1 MSTPKSNK
9 NKPAMLLTSEGL
21 PLDHTQSAT
30 RTTDT
35 DGGPARRISCV
46 PPSLASAVPSPT
58 FLRPTNNLKRS
69 AAASTTTRSS
79 SLRELSL
86 RRSLIDDDDEEII
99 DYFSPRSFSAPDA
112 SESGNLSDLSS
123 SDTSN
128 KGTSNSSW
136 CVRTAPTL
144 PSFYPLEKSAVFIPQ
159 ASPSVLSSRISSV
172 LKDRSIIATY
182 DNKNAKVDCISTTN
196 VEFRIRLYRGRG
208 EYKHGIIVEVQR
220 RLGFNLSYMHD
231 VYAIL
236 DAAEGKLQDYGEGN
250 KSGAFQYPSNYSDVG
265 GDSDSDED
273 SDALENTG
281 GLTSLRVIS
290 DILVCPP
297 PQEDGGDDQEVK
309 VEARDFA
316 LSSLA
321 SLTSTASMGHSASKF
336 SNELLAD
343 EAYGDLREAVFS
355 NVGPSRATSSHAQ
368 DPQDSLAH
376 NTPQRS
382 SLKCLEVLSNVT
394 SSLKKDSSLLVN
406 LLSQNDDEI
415 LLKLI
420 VNIEN
425 AKINPRSADL
435 SCVVLKNVKGV
446 VLSPYNKGM
455 LTTALTE
462 ARLYGEECYLDL
474 EIHAQQCLDLLEL

>member
-1 MSTPKSNK
+1 MI
-9 NKPAMLLTSEGL
+9 LTSEGL

-35 DGGPARRISCV
+35 DGGPARRIACDV
-46 PPSLASAVPSPT
+46 PPSLTSPT
-58 FLRPTNNLKRS
+58 LLHRPTNNLKR
-69 AAASTTTRSS
+69 AATARSS

-172 LKDRSIIATY
+172 LKERSIITTF
-182 DNKNAKVDCISTTN
+182 DNKNAKVDCISTAN

-220 RLGFNLSYMHD
+220 RSGFNLSYMHD

-236 DAAEGKLQDYGEGN
+236 DAAEGKQDYNGEGN
-250 KSGAFQYPSNYSDVG
+250 KSGVCYPTSNYSDVG
-265 GDSDSDED
+265 GDTTDSDED
-273 SDALENTG
+273 LDTLENTG

-290 DILVCPP
+290 DILCPP
-297 PQEDGGDDQEVK
+297 LQEDGGDDQEVK

-343 EAYGDLREAVFS
+343 EAYADLRQAVFS

-368 DPQDSLAH
+368 DPQDSLAQ

-394 SSLKKDSSLLVN
+394 SSLKKGSSSLVN
-406 LLSQNDDEI
+406 LLFHNDDEI

-425 AKINPRSADL
+425 AKINPRAADL
-435 SCVVLKNVKGV
+435 SCVVLKNVEVV
-446 VLSPYNKGM
+446 VLSPYNKGR
-455 LTTALTE
+455 LSTALTD

>member
-1 MSTPKSNK
+1 M
-9 NKPAMLLTSEGL
+9 
-21 PLDHTQSAT
+21 
-30 RTTDT
+30 
-35 DGGPARRISCV
+35 
-46 PPSLASAVPSPT
+46 
-58 FLRPTNNLKRS
+58 
-69 AAASTTTRSS
+69 
-79 SLRELSL
+79 
-86 RRSLIDDDDEEII
+86 
-99 DYFSPRSFSAPDA
+99 
-112 SESGNLSDLSS
+112 
-123 SDTSN
+123 
-128 KGTSNSSW
+128 
-136 CVRTAPTL
+136 
-144 PSFYPLEKSAVFIPQ
+144 
-159 ASPSVLSSRISSV
+159 
-172 LKDRSIIATY
+172 
-182 DNKNAKVDCISTTN
+182 DCISTTN

-220 RLGFNLSYMHD
+220 RSGFNLSYMHD

-236 DAAEGKLQDYGEGN
+236 DAAEGKLQEGN
-250 KSGAFQYPSNYSDVG
+250 KSGAGICYPSNYSDVG
-265 GDSDSDED
+265 AEDSDED
-273 SDALENTG
+273 LDTLENTG

-290 DILVCPP
+290 DILCPP

-336 SNELLAD
+336 SNELLSD
-343 EAYGDLREAVFS
+343 EAYGDLRQAVFS

-406 LLSQNDDEI
+406 LLNQNDDDI
-415 LLKLI
+415 LLKLM

-425 AKINPRSADL
+425 AKINPRAADL
-435 SCVVLKNVKGV
+435 SCSVLKNVEGV
-446 VLSPYNKGM
+446 VLSPYNKGR
-455 LTTALTE
+455 LATSLTE

-474 EIHAQQCLDLLEL
+474 EVHAQQCLDLLEL

>member
-1 MSTPKSNK
+1 
-9 NKPAMLLTSEGL
+9 MLLTSEGL

-35 DGGPARRISCV
+35 DGGPARRIACDV
-46 PPSLASAVPSPT
+46 PPSLTSPT
-58 FLRPTNNLKRS
+58 LLHRPANNLKR
-69 AAASTTTRSS
+69 AAVSTTIRSS

-128 KGTSNSSW
+128 KGTSNNSW

-172 LKDRSIIATY
+172 LRERSIIATY
-182 DNKNAKVDCISTTN
+182 DNKNAKVDCISTAN

-220 RLGFNLSYMHD
+220 RSGFNLSYMHD

-236 DAAEGKLQDYGEGN
+236 DAAEGKLQEGS
-250 KSGAFQYPSNYSDVG
+250 KSGGVCYPTSNYSDVG
-265 GDSDSDED
+265 GDTTDSDED
-273 SDALENTG
+273 LDTLENTG

-290 DILVCPP
+290 DILCPP

-343 EAYGDLREAVFS
+343 EAYADLRQAVFS

-368 DPQDSLAH
+368 DPQDSLSN
-376 NTPQRS
+376 NTPQHS

-425 AKINPRSADL
+425 AKINPRAADL

-446 VLSPYNKGM
+446 VLSPYNKGR
-455 LTTALTE
+455 LATALTE
-462 ARLYGEECYLDL
+462 ARFYGEESYLDL
-474 EIHAQQCLDLLEL
+474 GVHAQQCLDLLEL